1 MFWLNTAAEVTFK
14 SVQLAYD
21 QKHDN
26 NIYQLINVTI
36 TNYTFFIKK
45 SVFFFQAE
53 CFQIVKNGVL
63 NDEDDNISSSE
74 NT

>member
-45 SVFFFQAE
+45 SVFF
-53 CFQIVKNGVL
+53 
-63 NDEDDNISSSE
+63 
-74 NT
+74 